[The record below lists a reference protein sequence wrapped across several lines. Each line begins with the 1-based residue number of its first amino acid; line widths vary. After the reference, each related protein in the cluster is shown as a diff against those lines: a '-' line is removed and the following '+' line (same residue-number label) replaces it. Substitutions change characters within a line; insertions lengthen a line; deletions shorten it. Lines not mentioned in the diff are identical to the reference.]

1 MFAGIIDCNPQITPL
16 NQDAQVK
23 IMEHIQEEQRRAAI
37 EEFQESLQQL
47 EGILQTEMI
56 EEEITSNLHNS
67 HNHNEHLSN
76 NAEIIDLAALEDAVA
91 DIEQYLA
98 QKTKRA

>member
-1 MFAGIIDCNPQITPL
+1 MPL

-23 IMEHIQEEQRRAAI
+23 TMEPMQEQQRRAAAQ
-37 EEFQESLQQL
+37 EFQESLVQL
-47 EGILQTEMI
+47 EGILQTDTT
-56 EEEITSNLHNS
+56 EEEVTPKLHNR
-67 HNHNEHLSN
+67 HNGNGKISN

-98 QKTKRA
+98 QKTKQI